1 MELEL
6 QAYAAIHAEL
16 TGITEEILEAAL
28 EGKMN

>member
-16 TGITEEILEAAL
+16 TGITEEILEAAPDV
-28 EGKMN
+28 G